1 MIETLTIVLALGVTR
16 GWRAP
21 LQGAVAALAVLVV
34 LVAVLGP
41 ALDAVPIDLLRLVV
55 GSLLLVFG
63 LQWLR
68 KAILRASGWRA
79 LHDEDETFAAE
90 VAAAQSAGKPTSGMD
105 HYALVISFKSTLL
118 EGLEVAFIVITLGA
132 NQGAT
137 GIAATGAVA
146 AFVVVRPCCGH
157 RSFRGGGQRASG
169 PSSRAERPRAPPQNR
184 DRFTDTVSMSESAD
198 EDWLRPIDLMVDS
211 YAPEEITFELGRRHG
226 LYLREA
232 QRLVVDGLAP
242 DEAGLAEGIRDAT
255 RRYRTAG
262 PWADR
267 ADLDPAF
274 DAAEGAALAAL
285 GRIARSARPP
295 APAPAPSAKPVRRLT
310 LQPAATIIGN
320 MTVRKRQVEDG
331 LELAW
336 DAAANVEEWKVR
348 VSSRPDPRRD
358 YVEGELI
365 ELPAGATSFVAALDE
380 HPRRIQLYGHAR
392 DGRVVR
398 RAVISALTSGNSGA
412 QWKRQATAS

>member
-1 MIETLTIVLALGVTR
+1 M
-16 GWRAP
+16 
-21 LQGAVAALAVLVV
+21 
-34 LVAVLGP
+34 
-41 ALDAVPIDLLRLVV
+41 
-55 GSLLLVFG
+55 
-63 LQWLR
+63 
-68 KAILRASGWRA
+68 
-79 LHDEDETFAAE
+79 
-90 VAAAQSAGKPTSGMD
+90 
-105 HYALVISFKSTLL
+105 
-118 EGLEVAFIVITLGA
+118 
-132 NQGAT
+132 
-137 GIAATGAVA
+137 
-146 AFVVVRPCCGH
+146 
-157 RSFRGGGQRASG
+157 
-169 PSSRAERPRAPPQNR
+169 
-184 DRFTDTVSMSESAD
+184 
-198 EDWLRPIDLMVDS
+198 
-211 YAPEEITFELGRRHG
+211 
-226 LYLREA
+226 
-232 QRLVVDGLAP
+232 VDGLAP

-274 DAAEGAALAAL
+274 DAAEAAALAAL

-295 APAPAPSAKPVRRLT
+295 AAPAPAPSAKPVRRLT

>member
-1 MIETLTIVLALGVTR
+1 M
-16 GWRAP
+16 
-21 LQGAVAALAVLVV
+21 
-34 LVAVLGP
+34 
-41 ALDAVPIDLLRLVV
+41 
-55 GSLLLVFG
+55 
-63 LQWLR
+63 
-68 KAILRASGWRA
+68 
-79 LHDEDETFAAE
+79 
-90 VAAAQSAGKPTSGMD
+90 
-105 HYALVISFKSTLL
+105 
-118 EGLEVAFIVITLGA
+118 
-132 NQGAT
+132 N
-137 GIAATGAVA
+137 
-146 AFVVVRPCCGH
+146 
-157 RSFRGGGQRASG
+157 
-169 PSSRAERPRAPPQNR
+169 
-184 DRFTDTVSMSESAD
+184 ESAD

-211 YAPEEITFELGRRHG
+211 YAPEEITFELGRRHS

-274 DAAEGAALAAL
+274 DAAEAAALAAL

-295 APAPAPSAKPVRRLT
+295 GPAPAPSAKPVRRLT